1 MRVGLEAM
9 NDRGF
14 GHRVLTALAA
24 LAAVLV
30 VGCGTGAAA
39 PTPEPTATPM
49 PAPTATA
56 TPTPV
61 PPTPTATASP
71 AVRLPQI
78 PVREVPLAL
87 FSGDTMR
94 LSDLHG
100 QVVVLNFW
108 ASWCGPC
115 VTEMPAF
122 DRVYND
128 YRERGVTFLGID
140 TQDVELAA
148 KAFADRIDVS
158 YPLAV
163 DETGRLAVE
172 FGQVGSDG
180 AFALPTTVIIGADG
194 RVARTWV
201 GALRE
206 DVLRGFLE
214 ALVGAS

>member
-1 MRVGLEAM
+1 M
-9 NDRGF
+9 NDRRLGY
-14 GHRVLTALAA
+14 RVLAA
-24 LAAVLV
+24 LAAFAAVTL
-30 VGCGTGAAA
+30 VGCGSGAAA
-39 PTPEPTATPM
+39 PTPSPEPS
-49 PAPTATA
+49 A

-61 PPTPTATASP
+61 PPTPTATAAP
-71 AVRLPQI
+71 AVRLPQP
-78 PVREVPLAL
+78 PVRDVPLAL
-87 FSGDTMR
+87 FSGDTLR

-100 QVVVLNFW
+100 QIVVMNFW

-122 DRVYND
+122 ERVYND
-128 YRERGVTFLGID
+128 YREWGVTFLGID

-148 KAFADRIDVS
+148 KAFADRIDVT

-180 AFALPTTVIIGADG
+180 GFALPTTVIIGADG

-206 DVLRGFLE
+206 ETLREFIESLLE
-214 ALVGAS
+214 TS

>member
-1 MRVGLEAM
+1 MDHGILRHCA
-9 NDRGF
+9 
-14 GHRVLTALAA
+14 LTALAA
-24 LAAVLV
+24 FAAVLV

-39 PTPEPTATPM
+39 PTPTPEPTATPT
-49 PAPTATA
+49 PAPTATP

-61 PPTPTATASP
+61 PPTPTATAL
-71 AVRLPQI
+71 RLPQV

-87 FSGDTMR
+87 FSGDTLR
-94 LSDLHG
+94 LSDLYG

-122 DRVYND
+122 ERVYNE

-148 KAFADRIDVS
+148 KAFADRIDVT
-158 YPLAV
+158 YPLGV
-163 DETGRLAVE
+163 DESGRLAVE

-180 AFALPTTVIIGADG
+180 VFALPTTVILGADG
-194 RVARTWV
+194 RVVRTWV

-206 DVLRGFLE
+206 DVLRGFLD
-214 ALVGAS
+214 ALLETS

>member
-1 MRVGLEAM
+1 M

-24 LAAVLV
+24 FAAVLV

-61 PPTPTATASP
+61 PPTPTATAAP

-78 PVREVPLAL
+78 PVREVELAL

-122 DRVYND
+122 DRIYND

-180 AFALPTTVIIGADG
+180 VFALPTTVIIGADG

>member
-1 MRVGLEAM
+1 M
-9 NDRGF
+9 NDRRL
-14 GHRVLTALAA
+14 GHRVLAA
-24 LAAVLV
+24 LAAFAAVTL
-30 VGCGTGAAA
+30 VGCGSGAAA
-39 PTPEPTATPM
+39 PTPSPEPSATPT
-49 PAPTATA
+49 PAPAATA

-61 PPTPTATASP
+61 PPTPTATAAP
-71 AVRLPQI
+71 VVRLPQV

-87 FSGDTMR
+87 FSGDTLR

-100 QVVVLNFW
+100 QIVVLNFW

-122 DRVYND
+122 ERVYND

-148 KAFADRIDVS
+148 RAFADRIDVT

-180 AFALPTTVIIGADG
+180 VFALPTTVIIGADG

-206 DVLRGFLE
+206 ETLREFIESLLE
-214 ALVGAS
+214 TS

>member
-1 MRVGLEAM
+1 MRRYRA
-9 NDRGF
+9 
-14 GHRVLTALAA
+14 LTALAA
-24 LAAVLV
+24 FAAVLV

-39 PTPEPTATPM
+39 PTPSPEPTATPT

-61 PPTPTATASP
+61 PPTPTATA
-71 AVRLPQI
+71 VRLPQV

-87 FSGDTMR
+87 FSGDTLR
-94 LSDLHG
+94 LSDLYG
-100 QVVVLNFW
+100 QIVVMNFW

-115 VTEMPAF
+115 VNEMPAF
-122 DRVYND
+122 DRVYNE

-148 KAFADRIDVS
+148 RAFADRIDVT
-158 YPLAV
+158 YPLGV
-163 DETGRLAVE
+163 DESGRLAVE

-180 AFALPTTVIIGADG
+180 VFALPTTVILGADG
-194 RVARTWV
+194 RVVRTWV

-206 DVLRGFLE
+206 DVLRGFLD
-214 ALVGAS
+214 ALLETS

>member
-1 MRVGLEAM
+1 M

-24 LAAVLV
+24 LAAVVV

-61 PPTPTATASP
+61 PPTPTATAAP

-122 DRVYND
+122 ERVYND

-148 KAFADRIDVS
+148 KAFADRIDVT

-163 DETGRLAVE
+163 DESGRLAAE
-172 FGQVGSDG
+172 FGRIESDG
-180 AFALPTTVIIGADG
+180 VFALPTTVIIGADG

>member
-1 MRVGLEAM
+1 MHHRRL
-9 NDRGF
+9 
-14 GHRVLTALAA
+14 GHRVLTAFAA
-24 LAAVLV
+24 FAAVVV
-30 VGCGTGAAA
+30 VGCGVGAAE
-39 PTPEPTATPM
+39 PTPEPTATPT

-61 PPTPTATASP
+61 PPTPTATP
-71 AVRLPQI
+71 APALRLPQI
-78 PVREVPLAL
+78 PVRDVPLAL
-87 FSGDTMR
+87 FSGDTLR
-94 LSDLHG
+94 LSDLYG

-128 YRERGVTFLGID
+128 YREQGVTFLGID

-158 YPLAV
+158 YPLGV
-163 DETGRLAVE
+163 DESGRLAAE

-180 AFALPTTVIIGADG
+180 VFALPTTVIIGADG

-206 DVLRGFLE
+206 DTLRGFLDAILE
-214 ALVGAS
+214 AG

>member
-1 MRVGLEAM
+1 MPVGWLTM
-9 NDRGF
+9 K
-14 GHRVLTALAA
+14 HRRLRHRTVTALAA
-24 LAAVLV
+24 LAAALL
-30 VGCGTGAAA
+30 VGCGAGAADPT
-39 PTPEPTATPM
+39 PTPEPTAT

-61 PPTPTATASP
+61 PPTPP

-87 FSGDTMR
+87 FSGDTLR
-94 LSDLHG
+94 LSDLYG

-148 KAFADRIDVS
+148 RAFADRIDVS
-158 YPLAV
+158 YPLAI
-163 DETGRLAVE
+163 DDSGRLVAE
-172 FGQVGSDG
+172 FGRVGSDRV
-180 AFALPTTVIIGADG
+180 FALPTTVIIDADG

-201 GALRE
+201 GELRE
-206 DVLRGFLE
+206 DMLRDFIDALLE
-214 ALVGAS
+214 EGQDAG

>member
-1 MRVGLEAM
+1 M
-9 NDRGF
+9 NDRRL

-24 LAAVLV
+24 FAAVVV
-30 VGCGTGAAA
+30 VGCGVGAAE
-39 PTPEPTATPM
+39 PTPEPTATPT

-61 PPTPTATASP
+61 PPTPTATPTP
-71 AVRLPQI
+71 ALRLPQM
-78 PVREVPLAL
+78 PVRDVPLAL
-87 FSGDTMR
+87 FSGDTLR
-94 LSDLHG
+94 LSDLYG

-128 YRERGVTFLGID
+128 YREQGVTFLGID

-158 YPLAV
+158 YPLGV
-163 DETGRLAVE
+163 DESGRLAAE
-172 FGQVGSDG
+172 FGQVGTDG
-180 AFALPTTVIIGADG
+180 VFALPTTVIIGADG

-206 DVLRGFLE
+206 DTLRGFLDAILE
-214 ALVGAS
+214 AG